1 MRQLHLTVLSTVD
14 GFYEGPN
21 ADFRYADKFE
31 DDEFKLTSSQS
42 LLAYDTFLFGRKTYE
57 LGIQYWTTDMALKA
71 DENPKVIDIMNN
83 FEKVVFSTTLEDSD
97 AQWGKTSLY
106 RDDLVETVRELK
118 EQDGK
123 DILLIGSGSL
133 RAPLL
138 KAGLVDRLQVHYFP
152 LILGQG
158 SSLFQDF
165 DERIKLE
172 VARVTTYTNGNIL
185 VDYKVLNGQTFP
197 ELYPPAEG

>member
-31 DDEFKLTSSQS
+31 DDEFKHNSTET
-42 LLAYDTFLFGRKTYE
+42 LLSYDTFLFGRKTYN
-57 LGIQYWTTDMALKA
+57 LGTQYWTTDMALKA
-71 DENPKVIDIMNN
+71 DEHPKVIDIMNN

-97 AQWGKTSLY
+97 AQWGKTELH
-106 RDDLVETVRELK
+106 RGDLVETVREMK
-118 EQDGK
+118 ERDGK

-133 RAPLL
+133 RAPLI
-138 KAGLVDRLQVHYFP
+138 KAGLVDRIKVHYFP

-158 SSLFQDF
+158 SSLFKDF

-172 VARVTTYTNGNIL
+172 VAKVTTFTNGNVL

-197 ELYPPAEG
+197 ELYPTAS

>member
-1 MRQLHLTVLSTVD
+1 MSILSTVD

-31 DDEFKLTSSQS
+31 EEEFKQHSTESLTS
-42 LLAYDTFLFGRKTYE
+42 YDTFLFGRKTYE
-57 LGIQYWTTDMALKA
+57 LGETYWTTDLALQA
-71 DENPKVIDIMNN
+71 DEHPKVVDIMNN
-83 FEKVVFSTTLEDSD
+83 FEKVLFTKTLENPS
-97 AQWGKTSLY
+97 WGKTEVHD
-106 RDDLVETVRELK
+106 DDLVEKVRELK
-118 EQDGK
+118 ERDGK

-138 KAGLVDRLQVHYFP
+138 KAGLIDRISIHYFP

-165 DERIKLE
+165 DDRIKLE
-172 VARVTTYTNGNIL
+172 VRRVTTFHNGNIL
-185 VDYKVLNGQTFP
+185 VDYNVLNGQTFP
-197 ELYPPAEG
+197 ELFPPAEG